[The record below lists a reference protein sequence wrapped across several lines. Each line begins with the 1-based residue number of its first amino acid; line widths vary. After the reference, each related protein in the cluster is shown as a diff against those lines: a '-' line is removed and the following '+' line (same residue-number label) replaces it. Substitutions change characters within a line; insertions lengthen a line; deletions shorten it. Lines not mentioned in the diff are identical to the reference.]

1 MSGPDPRAIRV
12 GLRLRDARE
21 ARGLS
26 IRQVSEAT
34 RLSVRV
40 LTALEEH
47 RPDELPPGIYR
58 RSAVRTFATEVGLDP
73 EATLLA
79 FLREHPDQL
88 PMPGTAMATLIG
100 PTRPSQMPRL
110 FGWLGAV
117 VPAMSAVAYLVLA
130 FGMPGETGGGAPVTL
145 RLAEPTAPLLERR
158 VAYVAPTRL
167 TLTTSEA
174 TRLTVIA
181 DGAVETDRVLPPGT
195 PVEAAF
201 TDTLEIQAED
211 GGLVQVQLADG
222 GRRPLGA
229 AGRPL
234 SLTLTR
240 ETYAD
245 ALGLR

>member
-1 MSGPDPRAIRV
+1 MSGPDPRANRV

-21 ARGLS
+21 SRGLS
-26 IRQVSEAT
+26 IRQVSETT

-100 PTRPSQMPRL
+100 PTRASQMPRL

-130 FGMPGETGGGAPVTL
+130 FGMPGETGGGAPVAL
-145 RLAEPTAPLLERR
+145 RLTEPTAPMLERR
-158 VAYVAPTRL
+158 VVYVMPTRL
-167 TLTTSEA
+167 TLMTSEA
-174 TRLTVIA
+174 TRLTLIA
-181 DGAVETDRVLPPGT
+181 DGAVAADRVLSPGM

-201 TDTLEIQAED
+201 SETLEIRADD
-211 GGLVQVQLADG
+211 GGRIQVQLADG
-222 GRRPLGA
+222 GRRALGA

-234 SLTLTR
+234 SLALTR

-245 ALGLR
+245 VLGIR